1 MAKIKPVQIANIL
14 SVGINMLLL
23 ILKLVIGIIFQSISL
38 TADGLDSVL
47 DLVTAA
53 FAGIG
58 EKLSRKPADSDHPFG
73 HQKFQMV
80 FSIAIAFVL
89 FISSYFIANEAI
101 QRLVKNEKILNFNF
115 WVLIAA
121 LISLVGKFILSFFL
135 LRIGKKIESPVI
147 IANAKNY
154 RTDAFSS
161 IFVSIAFI
169 GSYFSAWWLDPI
181 CAFIIVLLIVFTGF
195 SILKIAIPEL
205 LDIGA
210 PKEIIEELEDIALSF
225 KEIKEVHII
234 RLRRLINYYT
244 GDFHIL
250 VNPKLSILEAHDIA
264 EEVKRKLEETG
275 KFKDLIIHIEPNIPS
290 EKLVE
295 YSAS

>member
-80 FSIAIAFVL
+80 FSIAIALVL

-135 LRIGKKIESPVI
+135 
-147 IANAKNY
+147 
-154 RTDAFSS
+154 
-161 IFVSIAFI
+161 
-169 GSYFSAWWLDPI
+169 
-181 CAFIIVLLIVFTGF
+181 
-195 SILKIAIPEL
+195 
-205 LDIGA
+205 
-210 PKEIIEELEDIALSF
+210 
-225 KEIKEVHII
+225 
-234 RLRRLINYYT
+234 
-244 GDFHIL
+244 
-250 VNPKLSILEAHDIA
+250 
-264 EEVKRKLEETG
+264 
-275 KFKDLIIHIEPNIPS
+275 
-290 EKLVE
+290 
-295 YSAS
+295 